1 MRMKLNAGHGR
12 VEAMRRVV
20 LTERAPRPVGPYSQA
35 IVANGFVFVA
45 GQVPIDPET
54 GRVVEGGIREQ
65 TRRVLENVR
74 AVLEAAGSSLEKVV
88 KVNVYLKRAE
98 DFAAMNEVY
107 SQYFPREPPA
117 RTTVVAGMVRDEFL
131 IEVDVIAVV

>member
-1 MRMKLNAGHGR
+1 MTKRTI
-12 VEAMRRVV
+12 
-20 LTERAPRPVGPYSQA
+20 LTEAAPKPVGPYSQA

-45 GQVPIDPET
+45 GQVPIDPGT
-54 GRVVEGGIREQ
+54 GKVVEGGIREQ
-65 TRRVLENVR
+65 TRRVLENVK

-107 SQYFPREPPA
+107 SQYFPTEPPA
-117 RTTVVAGMVRDEFL
+117 RTTVVTNMVREEFL
-131 IEVDVIAVV
+131 IEIDVIALAQ

>member
-1 MRMKLNAGHGR
+1 MT
-12 VEAMRRVV
+12 RRVV
-20 LTERAPRPVGPYSQA
+20 FTETAPKPVGPYSQA

-45 GQVPIDPET
+45 GQVPIDPST
-54 GRVVEGGIREQ
+54 GKVVEGGIKEQ
-65 TRRVLENVR
+65 TRRVLENVK

-107 SQYFPREPPA
+107 SQYFPTEPPA
-117 RTTVVAGMVRDEFL
+117 RTTVVTGMVREEFL
-131 IEVDVIAVV
+131 IEVDVIALAQQT